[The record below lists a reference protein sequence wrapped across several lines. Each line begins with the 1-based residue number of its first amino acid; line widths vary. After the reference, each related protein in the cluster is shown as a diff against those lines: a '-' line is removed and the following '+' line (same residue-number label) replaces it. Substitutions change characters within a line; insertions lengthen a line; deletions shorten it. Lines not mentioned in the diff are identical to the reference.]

1 MASRSK
7 RSRRPSARLEE
18 GVLCRWMDRVR
29 GRLLEFA
36 PMQRIE
42 AGIQRSYSPL
52 AAFEDVPARS
62 GPKVSF
68 VYKLLKP
75 SDLKP
80 SLVSRSVRGLLSRAA
95 ACCWLESS
103 CPHNCVC
110 AITRGLP
117 PTFHD
122 SAAQAPLCPTTA
134 GVRPVARGGGGG
146 RRGPNLGAV
155 VPRPRGFV
163 RRRQETGNALLR

>member
-29 GRLLEFA
+29 GCLLELA

-42 AGIQRSYSPL
+42 TGIQRSDSPL
-52 AAFEDVPARS
+52 AAFEDAPARS

-80 SLVSRSVRGLLSRAA
+80 SLVSRSVRGVLSRAA
-95 ACCWLESS
+95 A
-103 CPHNCVC
+103 
-110 AITRGLP
+110 
-117 PTFHD
+117 
-122 SAAQAPLCPTTA
+122 
-134 GVRPVARGGGGG
+134 
-146 RRGPNLGAV
+146 
-155 VPRPRGFV
+155 
-163 RRRQETGNALLR
+163 